1 MVHAPPREGGAVLDG
16 IPSGNGHLSVTEH
29 LCPRPSAQLR
39 PFHGTWVPP
48 RQLPTRALQIPRA
61 APSVLFMPSAAVE
74 PVGLAIIRPE
84 EGNTQIGPQETPVE
98 RVALRG
104 DMENH

>member
-1 MVHAPPREGGAVLDG
+1 
-16 IPSGNGHLSVTEH
+16 
-29 LCPRPSAQLR
+29 
-39 PFHGTWVPP
+39 
-48 RQLPTRALQIPRA
+48 
-61 APSVLFMPSAAVE
+61 MPSAAVE